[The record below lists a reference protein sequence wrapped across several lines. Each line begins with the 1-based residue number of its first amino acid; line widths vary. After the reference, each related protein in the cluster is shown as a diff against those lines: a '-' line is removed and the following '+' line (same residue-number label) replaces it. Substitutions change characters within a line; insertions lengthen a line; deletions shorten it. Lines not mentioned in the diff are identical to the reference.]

1 MTACNPTSTRE
12 QLAAEIKRQLGD
24 RKVARYLQST
34 PTFKV
39 ASDIPHYLRE
49 LLDRLEDSEA
59 TAEARQR
66 R

>member
-1 MTACNPTSTRE
+1 MIACKPTSTRE
-12 QLAAEIKRQLGD
+12 QLATEIKRQLGD
-24 RKVARYLQST
+24 RKVARYMQSM

-59 TAEARQR
+59 EAPQGR
-66 R
+66 